1 MIEMPINSFKRALTG
16 DRPQIGLWLSLAD
29 PYCAELCAGAGFD
42 WVLIDAE
49 HSPNDLRSILAS
61 LQAVAPYPV
70 HPIVRPPFGDTVMIK
85 RLLDIGAQTLL
96 IPMVETGEQAA
107 ALVAAMRY
115 PPAGVRGVG
124 SLSARASRWSRVPN
138 YLHTAERE
146 LCLIVQVE
154 SKRALDNLDAIANTP
169 GIDGVF
175 VGPSDLSAA
184 LGHLGN
190 PSHPDVQAAIENAIA
205 RIRAAG
211 RAAGIMTPDE
221 ALARRSLA
229 LGCAFV
235 AVGADAAIL
244 ARGTEALARKFNAAP
259 APGTGGTS

>member
-1 MIEMPINSFKRALTG
+1 MDLPINSFKRALG
-16 DRPQIGLWLSLAD
+16 SGRPQFGLWLSLAD

-42 WVLIDAE
+42 WLMIDAE
-49 HSPNDLRSILAS
+49 HSPNDLRSILAQ

-70 HPIVRPPFGDTVMIK
+70 HPIVRPPVGDTVTIK

-115 PPAGVRGVG
+115 PPDGMRGVG
-124 SLSARASRWSRVPN
+124 SLSARASRFNRVPN
-138 YLHTAERE
+138 YLHTAEAE

-154 SKRALDNLDAIANTP
+154 SRRALDNLDDIARTP
-169 GIDGVF
+169 GVDAVF

-190 PSHPDVQAAIENAIA
+190 PTHPEVQAAIEDAVR
-205 RIRAAG
+205 RIRGAG

-221 ALARRSLA
+221 TLARRA
-229 LGCAFV
+229 LEFGCSFV
-235 AVGADAAIL
+235 AIGADAAIL
-244 ARGTEALARKFNAAP
+244 ARGTEALVKKFKEP
-259 APGTGGTS
+259 S

>member
-1 MIEMPINSFKRALTG
+1 MDLPINSFKRALG
-16 DRPQIGLWLSLAD
+16 GGRPQIGLWLSLAD

-42 WVLIDAE
+42 WLLIDAE
-49 HSPNDLRSILAS
+49 HSPNDVRSILAQ

-70 HPIVRPPFGDTVMIK
+70 HPIVRPPFGDTVTIK

-124 SLSARASRWSRVPN
+124 ALSARASRFSRVPN
-138 YLHTAERE
+138 YLHKAEAE

-154 SKRALDNLDAIANTP
+154 SKRALDNLDDIAKTP
-169 GIDGVF
+169 GVDAVF
-175 VGPSDLSAA
+175 IGPSDLSAA

-190 PSHPDVQAAIENAIA
+190 ANHPEVHAAIEDAVK

-221 ALARRSLA
+221 TLARRA
-229 LGCAFV
+229 LEFGCSFV

-244 ARGTEALARKFNAAP
+244 ARGTEALAKKFKETP
-259 APGTGGTS
+259 

>member
-1 MIEMPINSFKRALTG
+1 MIDMPVNSFKRGLAEG
-16 DRPQIGLWLSLAD
+16 RAQIGLWLSLAD

-42 WVLIDAE
+42 WVTIDAE
-49 HSPNDLRSILAS
+49 HSPNDVRSILAC

-70 HPIVRPPFGDTVMIK
+70 HPIVRPPFGDTVTIK

-96 IPMVETGEQAA
+96 IPMVETAEQAA
-107 ALVAAMRY
+107 GLVSAMRY
-115 PPAGVRGVG
+115 PPEGVRGVG
-124 SLSARASRWSRVPN
+124 SLSARASRFSRVPN
-138 YLHTAERE
+138 YLHNCERE
-146 LCLIVQVE
+146 LCLLVQVE
-154 SKRALDNLDAIANTP
+154 SRRALYNLDAIAATP
-169 GIDGVF
+169 GVDGVF

-190 PSHPDVQAAIENAIA
+190 PTHSEVVAAIENAIG

-221 ALARRSLA
+221 GLARKALS
-229 LGCAFV
+229 LGCTFV

-244 ARGTEALARKFNAAP
+244 ARGTEALAKKFK
-259 APGTGGTS
+259 GGA

>member
-1 MIEMPINSFKRALTG
+1 MIEPPVNRFKRALAG
-16 DRPQIGLWLSLAD
+16 DKPQIGLWLSLAD

-42 WVLIDAE
+42 WVVIDAE
-49 HSPNDLRSILAS
+49 HSPNDLRSILAC

-70 HPIVRPPFGDTVMIK
+70 HPIVRPAFGDTVTIK
-85 RLLDIGAQTLL
+85 RLLDIGALTLL
-96 IPMVETGEQAA
+96 IPMVETAQQAA
-107 ALVAAMRY
+107 DLVAAMRY

-138 YLHTAERE
+138 YLANAERE

-154 SKRALDNLDAIANTP
+154 SQRALDNLDEIARTP
-169 GIDGVF
+169 GVDGVF

-190 PSHPDVQAAIENAIA
+190 PSHPDVMAAIEQAIG

-221 ALARRSLA
+221 KLARFSLQF
-229 LGCAFV
+229 GCKFV

-244 ARGTEALARKFNAAP
+244 ARGTEALAKKFKEP
-259 APGTGGTS
+259 QS

>member
-1 MIEMPINSFKRALTG
+1 MIDMPVNSFKRALAG
-16 DRPQIGLWLSLAD
+16 ERPQIGLWLSLAD
-29 PYCAELCAGAGFD
+29 PYCAELCASAGFD
-42 WVLIDAE
+42 WLLIDAE
-49 HSPNDLRSILAS
+49 HSPNDLRSILAI
-61 LQAVAPYPV
+61 LQAVAPYKA
-70 HPIVRPPFGDTVMIK
+70 HPIVRPPVGDTVAIK

-96 IPMVETGEQAA
+96 IPMVETAEQAA

-124 SLSARASRWSRVPN
+124 SLSARASRWGRVPN
-138 YLHTAERE
+138 YLHSAEQE

-154 SKRALDNLDAIANTP
+154 SQRALDNLDAIAATP
-169 GIDGVF
+169 GVDAVF

-190 PSHPDVQAAIENAIA
+190 AGHPEVQKAIEDAIK

-221 ALARRSLA
+221 TLARRA
-229 LGCAFV
+229 LDFGCSFA

-244 ARGTEALARKFNAAP
+244 ARGTEALAKKFK
-259 APGTGGTS
+259 GSS

>member
-1 MIEMPINSFKRALTG
+1 MDLPINSFKRALGTA
-16 DRPQIGLWLSLAD
+16 RPQIGLWLSLAD
-29 PYCAELCAGAGFD
+29 AYCAELCAGAGFD
-42 WVLIDAE
+42 WLLIDAE
-49 HSPNDLRSILAS
+49 HSPNDLRSILAQ

-70 HPIVRPPFGDTVMIK
+70 HPIVRPPFGDTVTIK

-124 SLSARASRWSRVPN
+124 ALSARASRFSRVPN
-138 YLHTAERE
+138 YLHKAEAE

-154 SKRALDNLDAIANTP
+154 SKRALDNLEDIAKTP
-169 GIDGVF
+169 GVDAVF
-175 VGPSDLSAA
+175 IGPSDLSAA

-190 PSHPDVQAAIENAIA
+190 ANHPEVHAAIEDAVK

-221 ALARRSLA
+221 TLAQRALEF
-229 LGCAFV
+229 GCSFV

-244 ARGTEALARKFNAAP
+244 ARGTEALVRKFKEP
-259 APGTGGTS
+259 S

>member
-1 MIEMPINSFKRALTG
+1 MDLPINGFKRALG
-16 DRPQIGLWLSLAD
+16 GGRPQFGLWLSLAD

-42 WVLIDAE
+42 WLLIDAE
-49 HSPNDLRSILAS
+49 HSPNDLRSILAQ

-70 HPIVRPPFGDTVMIK
+70 HPIVRPPFGDTVTIK
-85 RLLDIGAQTLL
+85 RLLDIGVQTLL
-96 IPMVETGEQAA
+96 IPMVETAEQAA

-115 PPAGVRGVG
+115 PPNGVRGVG
-124 SLSARASRWSRVPN
+124 SLSARASRFNRVPN
-138 YLHTAERE
+138 YLQKAEAE

-154 SKRALDNLDAIANTP
+154 SKRALDNIEEIAATP
-169 GIDGVF
+169 GVDAVF

-190 PSHPDVQAAIENAIA
+190 PNHPEVHAAIEDAVK

-221 ALARRSLA
+221 TMARRALAY
-229 LGCAFV
+229 GCNFV

-244 ARGTEALARKFNAAP
+244 ARGTEALAKKFKDGA
-259 APGTGGTS
+259 